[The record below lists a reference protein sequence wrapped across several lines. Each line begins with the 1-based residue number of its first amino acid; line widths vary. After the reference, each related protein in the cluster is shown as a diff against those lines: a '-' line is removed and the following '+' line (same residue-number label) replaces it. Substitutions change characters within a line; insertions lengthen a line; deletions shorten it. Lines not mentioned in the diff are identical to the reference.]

1 MPGWILE
8 SSDELAITLRVP
20 SGSIKTIGRTA
31 RADFIVDA
39 ALISRLHCRLT
50 ADKSDQ
56 LVVEDLGS
64 TNGTMVNGKKVDRV
78 VLRAGDKLTVGTG
91 CVQGQSNRVGRRSTF
106 PVPGSPFYVPRSSF
120 FVPRSWIAESATWG

>member
-1 MPGWILE
+1 MP
-8 SSDELAITLRVP
+8 P
-20 SGSIKTIGRTA
+20 GSIKTIGRTA

-78 VLRAGDKLTVGTG
+78 VLRAGDRLTVG
-91 CVQGQSNRVGRRSTF
+91 RVEF
-106 PVPGSPFYVPRSSF
+106 KVLL
-120 FVPRSWIAESATWG
+120 EE